1 MCVKSL
7 REKVPQ
13 TPWPGVRSETRE
25 LMCCFWISSAKRA
38 ASASRR
44 SIDGRIEAA
53 AGIGSC
59 LDSRSST
66 SYATMMADAM
76 LGSDTGQLKATY
88 PETPEFASCCWM
100 KVATFPT
107 EGKSYAVMDGL

>member
-1 MCVKSL
+1 
-7 REKVPQ
+7 
-13 TPWPGVRSETRE
+13 
-25 LMCCFWISSAKRA
+25 
-38 ASASRR
+38 
-44 SIDGRIEAA
+44 
-53 AGIGSC
+53 
-59 LDSRSST
+59 
-66 SYATMMADAM
+66 MMADAM